1 MPWSIPTP
9 SEISAKLRTAFDGKL
24 KGAISRLWPNNVAI
38 SSKAIGGA
46 IGGVYDHQEWIA
58 KQIFVHSCEDAVLVD
73 HGQDLQLPIRQAT
86 AASGELTAIA
96 AGPLTVRR
104 GTIVNRA
111 DGRSYQVATD
121 IFVAGSGPIS
131 LPVLALEAGGGGV
144 TLPGAAMTAQG
155 IADLSNLVV
164 GASGL
169 VGGADAESF
178 ASYRSRLA
186 FFKAFRPGHAR
197 PSDYV
202 IWASE
207 VSGVSRVFVER
218 KPYGP
223 GTVRVYPLFDGIYE
237 NGIAPPGEI
246 ARVKSHLEISG
257 ASGVAD
263 IIVEAP
269 TALPISVDLSGLAP
283 NQISVRN
290 AIEIELAAVFARR
303 ARVAGNDPGHP
314 AMPFLAT
321 AQSFSRS
328 WIGQAAANAGGED
341 RHVLNLPATDVAVAA
356 GRLPVLGPVSFSS

>member
-9 SEISAKLRTAFDGKL
+9 SEISAKLRTAFDGAL
-24 KGAISRLWPNNVAI
+24 PGALARLWPNNAAI

-46 IGGVYDHQEWIA
+46 VGGVYDHQAVIA
-58 KQIFVHSCEDAVLVD
+58 RDIFVHSCREEVLED

-86 AASGELTAIA
+86 AASGEITAIA
-96 AGPLTVRR
+96 AGPLTIQR
-104 GTIVNRA
+104 GTLVNRG
-111 DGRSYQVATD
+111 DGRAYQIATD
-121 IFVAGSGPIS
+121 VFAAGAGPIS
-131 LPVLALEAGGGGV
+131 LPVVAVEAGALGVALPGV
-144 TLPGAAMTAQG
+144 TMSVQG
-155 IADLSNLVV
+155 VTGLTDAVV
-164 GASGL
+164 GAAGL
-169 VGGADAESF
+169 VGGADREGY
-178 ASYRSRLA
+178 ASYRRRLA

-223 GTVRVYPLFDGIYE
+223 GTVRVFPLFDGIYT

-246 ARVKSHLEISG
+246 ARVKSHLEIAG

-269 TALPISVDLSGLAP
+269 VALPIDISVANLSP
-283 NQISVRN
+283 NQLAVRN
-290 AIEIELAAVFARR
+290 AIELELADVFARR
-303 ARVAGNDPGHP
+303 ARVAGIDPGHP

-321 AQSFSRS
+321 AQTFSRS
-328 WIGQAAANAGGED
+328 WISQGTANAAGED
-341 RHVLNLPATDVAVAA
+341 RHVLNLPAGDVNVLA
-356 GRLPVLGPVSFSS
+356 GRLPVVGVVSFS